1 MNEEYMRINQ
11 QRWDEMV
18 GVHAKT
24 AFYDVAGFKADRI
37 TVAPLERAEL
47 GNVAG
52 KSLLHLQCHF
62 GMDTMS
68 WSRLGAKVTG
78 VDYSERAIELAQ
90 SLAKELS
97 IDAHFVRSNIY
108 DLPNDTLIPNKFD
121 IVYTA
126 LGVLGWLPDLKH
138 WGEVIGHYLKPGG
151 TFYILEG
158 HPFMMTLD
166 ENTPDLK
173 VVFPYFSSE
182 ALKFAN
188 EHSYADSATVLANK
202 TEYGWN
208 HSLSDIF
215 NALLLEGLS
224 IDFLHE
230 FPFCGWQYFSDMET
244 GEDGWCRFKD
254 EQKRKLVPLMF
265 SLKATKK

>member
-1 MNEEYMRINQ
+1 MNEEYMRVNQ
-11 QRWDEMV
+11 QRWNEMV
-18 GVHAKT
+18 GVHEKS
-24 AFYDVAGFKADRI
+24 AFYNVAGFKAGRNTI
-37 TVAPLERAEL
+37 TPLEREEL

-68 WSRLGAKVTG
+68 WARLGAKVTG

-90 SLAKELS
+90 ALAKELA
-97 IDAHFVRSNIY
+97 INAHFVRSNIY
-108 DLPNDTLIPNKFD
+108 DLPDDNLIPGKFD

-138 WGEVIGHYLKPGG
+138 WGKVIAHYLKPGG
-151 TFYILEG
+151 TFYILEA
-158 HPFMMTLD
+158 HPFMFTVD
-166 ENTPDLK
+166 ENSPDLK
-173 VVFPYFSSE
+173 VVYPYFSSE
-182 ALKFAN
+182 ALKFDN
-188 EHSYADSATVLANK
+188 EHSYADSATALTNK

-208 HSLSDIF
+208 HSFSEIF
-215 NALLLEGLS
+215 NALLSAGLS

-230 FPFCGWQYFSDMET
+230 FAFCGWQYFSDMET
-244 GEDGWCRFKD
+244 GEDGWSRFKD
-254 EQKRKLVPLMF
+254 EGKRNKVPLMF

>member
-1 MNEEYMRINQ
+1 MNEEYMRVNQ
-11 QRWDEMV
+11 QRWNEMV
-18 GVHAKT
+18 GVHEKS
-24 AFYDVAGFKADRI
+24 AFYNVAGFKAGRNTI
-37 TVAPLERAEL
+37 TPLEREEL

-68 WSRLGAKVTG
+68 WARLGAKVTG

-90 SLAKELS
+90 ALAKELA
-97 IDAHFVRSNIY
+97 INAHFVRSNIY
-108 DLPNDTLIPNKFD
+108 DLPDDNLIPGKFD

-138 WGEVIGHYLKPGG
+138 WGKVIAHYLKPGG
-151 TFYILEG
+151 TFYILEA
-158 HPFMMTLD
+158 HPFMFTVD
-166 ENTPDLK
+166 ENSPDLK
-173 VVFPYFSSE
+173 VVYPYFSSD
-182 ALKFAN
+182 ALKFDN
-188 EHSYADSATVLANK
+188 EHTYADSVTVLTNK

-208 HSLSDIF
+208 HSFSEIF
-215 NALLLEGLS
+215 NALLSAGLS

-230 FPFCGWQYFSDMET
+230 FAFCGWQYFSDMET
-244 GEDGWCRFKD
+244 GEDGWSRFKD
-254 EQKRKLVPLMF
+254 EGKRNKVPLMF